1 MSKRILTNL
10 YSSKM
15 KHLFLA
21 FTLTIIASF
30 TVNEYSD
37 PQNRQVQRLSSC
49 MAIKSNLP
57 MNHTNHPCYVSNMSN
72 KSWISW
78 LSGDSKSTHLHFL
91 DLNELIHSSFN

>member
-1 MSKRILTNL
+1 MSKRILTNV

-21 FTLTIIASF
+21 FTLTIIALF
-30 TVNEYSD
+30 TVNKYSD
-37 PQNRQVQRLSSC
+37 KQNHQVQLLSSC
-49 MAIKSNLP
+49 MAIESSLP

-78 LSGDSKSTHLHFL
+78 LLGDSKSTHLHFL